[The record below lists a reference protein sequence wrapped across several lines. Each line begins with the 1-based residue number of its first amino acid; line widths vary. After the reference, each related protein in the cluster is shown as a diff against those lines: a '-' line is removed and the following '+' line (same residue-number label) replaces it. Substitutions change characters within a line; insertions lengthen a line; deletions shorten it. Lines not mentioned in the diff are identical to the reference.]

1 MAKILTWKGKTIEDL
16 QKLTLEEFSN
26 LVPSR
31 QRRSLT
37 RGLTDK
43 QKRFLERLRAAKK
56 PLKTHCREM
65 IIIPEMIGKKILI
78 YGGKEWVSV
87 DMKMEML
94 GHRLGEFAPTNKK
107 VMHSAPGIG
116 ATKSSKFLP
125 LK

>member
-1 MAKILTWKGKTIEDL
+1 MAKVLTFKGKSLEEL
-16 QKLTLEEFSN
+16 QAMSLEEFSKMI
-26 LVPSR
+26 PSR
-31 QRRSLT
+31 QRRSLV

-65 IIIPEMIGKKILI
+65 VIIPEMIGKKILI
-78 YGGKEWVSV
+78 HGGKEWVSIELRQ
-87 DMKMEML
+87 EML